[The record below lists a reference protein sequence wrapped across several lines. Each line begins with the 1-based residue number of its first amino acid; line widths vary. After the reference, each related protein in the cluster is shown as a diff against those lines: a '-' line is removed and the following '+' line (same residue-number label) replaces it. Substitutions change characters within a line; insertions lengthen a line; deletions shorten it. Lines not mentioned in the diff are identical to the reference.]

1 MMKKHVFFT
10 LLSVCLLGFSGQA
23 DAQSKADC
31 FKMQSTKG
39 VKEIPVEK
47 FFPDS
52 KGDNEL
58 KLFDDIEAVYALS
71 VSMDITRLSENFLVR
86 VLLKDAEGRKHLV
99 AESYKEIAPSE
110 KNMLLTDYCEETA
123 LLSGIKP
130 VSLLVITD
138 NAEVKLSRVGVSTEE
153 SRELAKGSETYEKR
167 ISSLRKQQ
175 VQEKVDLIN
184 AYNEANN
191 KLWRAGATSLSL
203 MSYSDKMYAMNA
215 KDEANLG
222 GLEYY
227 SGGIFE
233 FGETPSNVS
242 AKPVSVAKV
251 PSRSASPTI
260 PVTSFDWRNRHGKNW
275 MTPVRYQDATPYCV
289 AFAIT
294 GCIEAITKLYYND
307 YSVVSDIHLSEQQLA
322 CCSFVNDT
330 PSVKKTVPVSSA
342 FNYCINNGLM
352 LFEDYPFNPNSP
364 QECHSNEMT
373 PSNIVQ
379 IGGVT
384 PVSPDSASVKYALM
398 RKGPLFAGLTVFSS
412 NNEVLLDHAMAL
424 TGFGTIFEG
433 MYYFNFPNN
442 EDNPLSKEYRIYSGD
457 PRIGNTFW
465 IFKNSWGTS
474 FGENGYIY
482 AIINDNCP
490 IFSTYYSIEGP
501 LVTMNWEEEDR
512 ACADEDGDGF
522 YFYISPAPNSLP
534 GWGTFLADMDD
545 TDPDVGGLMSYNRF
559 YDINPDHAD
568 TLFISSRNYE
578 SAVPFST
585 QHIVI
590 NNGGS
595 LVINRDFN
603 FCNGAKLI
611 VRDGGELIVKNGCYV
626 NSIDI
631 TMNYGS
637 KLTIKEGATLKM
649 AEGRSFVAPIGA
661 IVDIDSGFIEPY

>member
-10 LLSVCLLGFSGQA
+10 LLSVCLLGFLGHA

-39 VKEIPVEK
+39 VKEISVEK

-58 KLFDDIEAVYALS
+58 KLFDGIEAVYALS
-71 VSMDITRLSENFLVR
+71 VSMDITRLSESFLVR
-86 VLLKDAEGRKHLV
+86 VLLKDADGRKHLV
-99 AESYKEIAPSE
+99 AESYKEIAPSD

-123 LLSGIKP
+123 LLAGVKP

-138 NAEVKLSRVGVSTEE
+138 NAEVKLSRVWVSTEE
-153 SRELAKGSETYEKR
+153 SHEPAKGSETYEKR

-175 VQEKVDLIN
+175 VLEKVDLIN
-184 AYNEANN
+184 VYNEANN

-203 MSYSDKMYAMNA
+203 MSYSDKMYTMNA

-242 AKPVSVAKV
+242 AKPVNKAKV
-251 PSRSASPTI
+251 SSRSASPTI

-275 MTPVRYQDATPYCV
+275 MTPVKDQNATPYCV
-289 AFAIT
+289 AFAMA
-294 GCIEAITKLYYND
+294 GCIEAIIKLYYYDATLNFD
-307 YSVVSDIHLSEQQLA
+307 LSEQQLA
-322 CCSFVNDT
+322 CCSFTPTDT
-330 PSVKKTVPVSSA
+330 AEKEGIPTSNAKM
-342 FNYCINNGLM
+342 YCQQTGLV
-352 LFEDYPFNPNSP
+352 LESNYPFNEDAP
-364 QECHSNEMT
+364 QICHFDDITYTDIVKVNGFTSVSANNEE
-373 PSNIVQ
+373 SI
-379 IGGVT
+379 IR
-384 PVSPDSASVKYALM
+384 ALM
-398 RKGPLFAGLTVFSS
+398 EKGPLYTEICASSFTHAMVLVGFSS
-412 NNEVLLDHAMAL
+412 LEVGDYIMDFSQVNSILDIWYPPILNE
-424 TGFGTIFEG
+424 
-433 MYYFNFPNN
+433 
-442 EDNPLSKEYRIYSGD
+442 GD
-457 PRIGNTFW
+457 SRVGATCW
-465 IFKNSWGTS
+465 ILKNSWGEDY
-474 FGENGYIY
+474 GNNGYMYLIKNNSFY
-482 AIINDNCP
+482 FQDVSYVTGP
-490 IFSTYYSIEGP
+490 ITTQN
-501 LVTMNWEEEDR
+501 LTEEDR
-512 ACADEDGDGF
+512 NCIDEDGDGF
-522 YFYISPAPNSLP
+522 YFYISPTPSSLP

-568 TLFISSRNYE
+568 TLFISYRNYE

-611 VRDGGELIVKNGCYV
+611 IRDGGELIVKNGCFV
-626 NSIDI
+626 NNIDI
-631 TMNYGS
+631 TMNSGS

-649 AEGRSFVAPIGA
+649 AEGKNFVAPIGA
-661 IVDIDSGFIEPY
+661 IVDVDSGSIEPY